1 MGEGNNKQINKKQMN
16 SVLFKLNWRDFVKGA
31 VLAVAAAVLVVVQG
45 AVASNSAID
54 WNMVLQV
61 AEGAFVSY
69 VLKNYL
75 ADESGR
81 LLGKL

>member
-1 MGEGNNKQINKKQMN
+1 M
-16 SVLFKLNWRDFVKGA
+16 STLYKLGWRDFVKGA

-54 WNMVLQV
+54 WSVVLQV

-69 VLKNYL
+69 VLKNYFS
-75 ADESGR
+75 DESGK